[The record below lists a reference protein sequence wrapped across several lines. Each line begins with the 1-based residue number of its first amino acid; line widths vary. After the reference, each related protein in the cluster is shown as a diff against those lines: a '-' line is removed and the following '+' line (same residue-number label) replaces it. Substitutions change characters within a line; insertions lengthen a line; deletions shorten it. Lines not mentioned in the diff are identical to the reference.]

1 MGSWGVVSRCG
12 ARWIALV
19 PALNPFDTSNPFDI
33 SMICPKKF
41 VLSDF
46 FLLVSN
52 LAVYHNSHF
61 MSV

>member
-19 PALNPFDTSNPFDI
+19 PALNPFDTSTVDI